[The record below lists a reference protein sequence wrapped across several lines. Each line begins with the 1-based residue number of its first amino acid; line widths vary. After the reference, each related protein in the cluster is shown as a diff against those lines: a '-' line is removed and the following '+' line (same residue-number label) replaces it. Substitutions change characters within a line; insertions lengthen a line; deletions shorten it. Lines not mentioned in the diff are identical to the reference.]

1 MCNIYKDIN
10 CKTNGGII
18 GGTIVDQVGGPIG
31 GPIGGPVGGP
41 VSGPVGGPVGNLT
54 DRQKEVLGLI
64 ENDAKLSKRKLAK
77 LLNINVSAAQAYIE
91 ILKEKGLIKRI
102 GGKMGS
108 WKVSKN

>member
-1 MCNIYKDIN
+1 M
-10 CKTNGGII
+10 
-18 GGTIVDQVGGPIG
+18 
-31 GPIGGPVGGP
+31 
-41 VSGPVGGPVGNLT
+41 S
-54 DRQKEVLGLI
+54 LI

-77 LLNINVSAAQAYIE
+77 LLNINVSAAQAHIE